1 MAANDTG
8 RHYGS
13 PAFVDHVVNC
23 RDKLL
28 QFREIMNRF
37 IRELRRREV
46 FRTAGL
52 YIGICWLLIEVT
64 SVVLPTFNAPDWIL
78 QAVIVAA
85 VVGFP
90 IMLVLAWIYD
100 VSSRGVE
107 VQADATDTVIVPFG
121 GRRMDFIVIG
131 VLSVA
136 LTLSIYMNLTSG
148 PAVVEVID
156 PVSIL
161 IADFNNETNDP
172 LFDGT
177 LEQTLN
183 MGIEGASFITA
194 FSRASAKSRLERL
207 QPGSMLDEEG
217 ARLIAVREGI
227 KLVLGG
233 SVREDKGRYQFNVHA
248 VNAETGERI
257 IEANEKAADK
267 LQVLAAV
274 ATLADQVREEL
285 GDTSFED
292 ESVRGTE
299 SFTAGSLE
307 AAHAYTQA
315 QNLAYKGDYAASIVE
330 YEKAVDLDPNFGRAH
345 SGWALAL
352 FNLGRDDEAAERWNM
367 ALSFMDTMTER
378 ERFRT
383 TGLYYMAVSQNYAKA
398 IESYSSLVEK
408 YPADGAGHNNLA
420 VAYFSTLD
428 FDGALAEGQ
437 AVLGIYPNN
446 IFYQQNYAL
455 FAMYAGNFEL
465 AEKTGRAVLDQ
476 DATRYYSWLPVAVS
490 VLARG
495 DYAGAQSAYEQ
506 MTAIGDNGASHA
518 NLGLADMAMYQGRF
532 TEAAD
537 ILEQGIELDLASGNR
552 RAAATKHI
560 AKAEALLG
568 QGQGDAAVVDIDAAL
583 AASGGLGR
591 QVPAA
596 LLYLQMGMTDEA
608 AAIANELAQQVQQQ
622 HRAYGSVILGIIDSR
637 EGRHAEALDKHRAAI
652 EYTDFWLARF
662 FLGQAYLAAGSAAEA
677 LDEFEIALARR
688 GEASALF
695 LDDLP
700 TWRYLSTLS
709 YWRGR
714 AQQAVG
720 MSGAAAESYAAY
732 SLLRGEDDPLAKDAS
747 ERLGQ

>member
-1 MAANDTG
+1 
-8 RHYGS
+8 
-13 PAFVDHVVNC
+13 
-23 RDKLL
+23 
-28 QFREIMNRF
+28 MNRF

-64 SVVLPTFNAPDWIL
+64 SVVLPTFNAPDWVL
-78 QAVIVAA
+78 RAVIIAA
-85 VVGFP
+85 VIGFP

-100 VSSRGVE
+100 LSSRGIE
-107 VQADATDTVIVPFG
+107 VQADATDTVVVPFG

-136 LTLSIYMNLTSG
+136 LTLSVYMNLTSG
-148 PAVVEVID
+148 PSVVEEID
-156 PVSIL
+156 PISIL
-161 IADFNNETNDP
+161 IADFDNQTNDP

-183 MGIEGASFITA
+183 MGIEGAPFITA
-194 FSRASAKSRLERL
+194 FNRASAKSRLERL
-207 QPGSMLDEEG
+207 QPGSVLDDDG

-233 SVREDKGRYQFNVHA
+233 SVQEENGRYQFNVHA

-257 IEANEKAADK
+257 IEADEKAADK

-274 ATLADQVREEL
+274 ATLADRVREEL

-292 ESVRGTE
+292 ESIRGTE
-299 SFTAGSLE
+299 TFTAGSLE

-315 QNLAYKGDYAASIVE
+315 QNLAYAGDYAAAIGE
-330 YEKAVDLDPNFGRAH
+330 YEKAVALDPNFGRAH

-352 FNLGRDDEAAERWNM
+352 FNLGRDGEAAERWTA

-383 TGLYYMAVSQNYAKA
+383 TGLYYMAVSQNYPKA

-428 FDGALAEGQ
+428 FENTLAEGE
-437 AVLGIYPNN
+437 AVLAIYPNN

-455 FAMYAGNFEL
+455 FAMYAGDFEL
-465 AEKTGRAVLDQ
+465 AEATGRAVLDE
-476 DATRYYSWLPVAVS
+476 DATRYYAWLPVAIS
-490 VLARG
+490 VLARD
-495 DYAGAQSAYEQ
+495 DYAGAQAAYEQ
-506 MTAIGDNGASHA
+506 MAAIGANGASHA
-518 NLGLADMAMYQGRF
+518 NLGLADLAMYQGQYA
-532 TEAAD
+532 EAVA
-537 ILEQGIELDLASGNR
+537 LLGQGIGLDEALGNQ
-552 RAAATKHI
+552 RAAATKRI

-568 QGQGDAAVVDIDAAL
+568 EGQSDAAVAEIEAAL
-583 AASGGLGR
+583 AANGGLGR
-591 QVPAA
+591 RVPAA
-596 LLYLQMGMTDEA
+596 MLYLQLGMVDEA
-608 AAIANELAQQVQQQ
+608 SAIAHELTQQVQDQ
-622 HRAYGSVILGIIDSR
+622 HRAYGNMILGIIDSR

-677 LDEFEIALARR
+677 LDEFEITLARR

-700 TWRYLSTLS
+700 TWRYLATLL

-720 MSGAAAESYAAY
+720 MNAAAAESYAAY
-732 SLLRGEDDPLAKDAS
+732 TLLRGEDDPLAVDAN
-747 ERLGQ
+747 ERLTE